1 MTPQQIAQNFE
12 SVQRFTS
19 TIWNRLTR
27 IDQRLTGLEVRE
39 SLRVA
44 GRSAT
49 MPLEFRAQYGED
61 MIAWQLAGRKLDGF
75 FIEVGAF
82 NGYDY
87 SVTYALE
94 AMGWRGL
101 LIEAIP
107 ERAAE
112 CAARRKNSRVVHAAL
127 GPAGAKGTTT
137 FNRVE
142 DDFGGMLSGREMTGE
157 LRKTVSENGYSHR
170 VIEVPMTSM
179 DALLEGH
186 AGGIDVAVLDV
197 EGGELDLLRGFDLN
211 KHRPSVLFIE
221 DNVVG
226 GSPELD
232 AYMAAQP
239 YRMCG
244 WISVNRLYVRLDDA
258 AALSAAQQ
266 L

>member
-1 MTPQQIAQNFE
+1 MTPQQIAQNFQ
-12 SVQRFTS
+12 SVQQFT
-19 TIWNRLTR
+19 TLIWNRLTR
-27 IDQRLTGLEVRE
+27 IDQRLTGLEARDA
-39 SLRVA
+39 LRAA
-44 GRSAT
+44 GRSPT

-61 MIAWQLAGRKLDGF
+61 MMAWQLAGRKLDGF

-82 NGYDY
+82 NGYDF

-127 GPAGAKGTTT
+127 GPAGVSGTTT

-142 DDFGGMLSGREMTGE
+142 DDFGGMLSGREMTAE
-157 LRKTVSENGYSHR
+157 LRQTLSENRYGHR
-170 VIEVPMTSM
+170 VIEVPVTSM

-186 AGGIDVAVLDV
+186 SGGIDIAVIDV

-221 DNVVG
+221 DNVAG
-226 GSPELD
+226 GAPELE
-232 AYMAAQP
+232 AYMATQP

-244 WISVNRLYVRLDDA
+244 WISVNRLYVRQDDE

-266 L
+266 M